1 MLAHKC
7 SGSSRRYDMK
17 NIILFGLIFSLLA
30 LNCMA
35 ESPMKLYG
43 SSGKEILENVTGITI
58 LNQTAN
64 GTIANGTWNLTAN
77 STIQSTG
84 GLWSWGTV
92 PEGYSLN
99 KSGKLDKIPS
109 QEEWHPSI

>member
-1 MLAHKC
+1 
-7 SGSSRRYDMK
+7 MK
-17 NIILFGLIFSLLA
+17 NIILFVLIFSLAA

-43 SSGKEILENVTGITI
+43 SSGKEVLENVTGVPI

-64 GTIANGTWNLTAN
+64 GTIANSTGNQTAN
-77 STIQSTG
+77 STMQSTG
-84 GLWSWGTV
+84 GLWGWGSV

>member
-1 MLAHKC
+1 
-7 SGSSRRYDMK
+7 MK
-17 NIILFGLIFSLLA
+17 NIILFGLIFSLVA

-64 GTIANGTWNLTAN
+64 GTIANSTWNQSAN
-77 STIQSTG
+77 STMKSTG
-84 GLWSWGTV
+84 GLWSWGMV